1 MSLFGH
7 DVCETAGAG
16 VACSG
21 TNDQNARCS
30 GLITYAGDADAAAGT
45 GLPAEP
51 AGAAS
56 VGLPAEALSAE
67 AGHGAPA
74 RTHSTSAS
82 TSDGFRRPPFG
93 IFSVSRVW
101 RTAWISRL
109 LSGSPRNDR
118 GTGPSAFQ
126 QPLARVEAQ
135 AAHPLVAVAVVA
147 VRGQDGPD

>member
-21 TNDQNARCS
+21 TNDQKARCS
-30 GLITYAGDADAAAGT
+30 GLITYAGDVDAAAGT
-45 GLPAEP
+45 GVAAAP

-56 VGLPAEALSAE
+56 AGLPAEALSAE

-101 RTAWISRL
+101 RTAWIIRL
-109 LSGSPRNDR
+109 LSGSP
-118 GTGPSAFQ
+118 GTIA
-126 QPLARVEAQ
+126 
-135 AAHPLVAVAVVA
+135 
-147 VRGQDGPD
+147 GPDRPPFSSPSRESRRSPPIRWSTWQS